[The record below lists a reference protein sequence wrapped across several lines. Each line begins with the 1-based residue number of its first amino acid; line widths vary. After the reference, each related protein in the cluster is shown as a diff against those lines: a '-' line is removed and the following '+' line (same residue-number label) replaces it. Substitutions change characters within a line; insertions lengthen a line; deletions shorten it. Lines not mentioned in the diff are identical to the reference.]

1 MSKVTDSFFG
11 GAERKAGKK
20 MSEAARRGQD
30 FIREG
35 VEQARGDIMPL
46 FDSAQQNRQM
56 GGQAALDIFGAAV
69 PEQARVFGLG
79 NVGAQQVIGDGAQQY
94 QNAILGNPVNYSF
107 ARPQQIEP
115 DFSFMQNQMPDFQ
128 TSQQALGQGTPEPQ
142 QGLGLSPELQELL
155 AQGGGRFNN
164 KFGGGY

>member
-1 MSKVTDSFFG
+1 MSKVTDAFFG

-46 FDSAQQNRQM
+46 FESAQQNRM
-56 GGQAALDIFGAAV
+56 LGGQAALDIFGGAV
-69 PEQARVFGLG
+69 PEQARMFGLG
-79 NVGAQQVIGDGAQQY
+79 NVGAQQVLGQGAQQY

-107 ARPQQIEP
+107 ARPQQLEP
-115 DFSFMQNQMPDFQ
+115 DFSFMPTQLPQFQ
-128 TSQQALGQGTPEPQ
+128 TSQQALAPPQ
-142 QGLGLSPELQELL
+142 QGLGISPELQQLL
-155 AQGGGRFNN
+155 AQSGSNN
-164 KFGGGY
+164 RFGGGY

>member
-35 VEQARGDIMPL
+35 TEQARGDIMPL
-46 FDSAQQNRQM
+46 FDASQQNRQM
-56 GGQAALDIFGAAV
+56 GAQAALDIFGAAV
-69 PEQARVFGLG
+69 PEQARLFGLG
-79 NVGAQQVIGDGAQQY
+79 NVGAQQVLGQGAQQY

-107 ARPQQIEP
+107 ARPQQIQP
-115 DFSFMQNQMPDFQ
+115 DLSFMQNQLPQFQ
-128 TSQQALGQGTPEPQ
+128 TSGQALGQGVPEPANP
-142 QGLGLSPELQELL
+142 QGMG
-155 AQGGGRFNN
+155 FDFN
-164 KFGGGY
+164 KFRGGY